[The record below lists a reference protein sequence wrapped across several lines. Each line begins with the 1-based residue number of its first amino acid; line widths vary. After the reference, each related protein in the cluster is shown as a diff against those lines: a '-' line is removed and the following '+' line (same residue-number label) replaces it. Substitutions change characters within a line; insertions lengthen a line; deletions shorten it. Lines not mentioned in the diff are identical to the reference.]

1 MADLKFGSCALLAG
15 GKSTRMGF
23 DKQTMEINGEPLV
36 IQLIGRLKALFAQ
49 VIVVTNRPELY
60 QDCGVVVAQD
70 ILPESGPLAGIA
82 SALALCTDN
91 YLYLAACDMPNIS
104 ENYIACLMATA
115 KERRPE
121 AVVTHTENR
130 LEPFNAVYSRE
141 LAPALRDFLLGGGRK
156 IHTFLEGRNCC
167 LLEKDEAY
175 AESGTKNMFDNLNSP
190 PQAMQAD
197 INSPLTAPLPAL
209 RVAGGGSRRTGETV
223 ARETEITLFLNGTQ
237 IHVFN
242 ASPEN
247 IAELATGYLFTQGY
261 IPNTAAIDGWNISA
275 GNTEIVIISKNAAPL
290 PMQEKHKDKRAVK
303 FYAKEILTLSP
314 LFLQKSKV
322 FEMTGGVHSCAVS
335 DGKEMLCF
343 FEDIGR
349 HNAVNKTIGYC
360 LLNNIDMGDKLLL
373 TSGRV
378 STEIIKKIIRAGF
391 PLIVSRSAPT
401 DLSVKLAADA
411 TVTLVAF
418 ARNGRF
424 NIYSCEERILI

>member
-36 IQLIGRLKALFAQ
+36 MQLIEKLKALFFQ

-60 QDCGVVVAQD
+60 QDCGVIAAQD
-70 ILPESGPLAGIA
+70 ILPESGPLAGIS
-82 SALALCTDN
+82 SALSLCTDN

-115 KERRPE
+115 KENRPE
-121 AVVTHTENR
+121 AVVTHTDNR

-141 LAPALRDFLLGGGRK
+141 LAPVLRDFLLGGGRK

-167 LLEKDEAY
+167 LIEKDEAY
-175 AESGTKNMFDNLNSP
+175 VYSGTKNLFDNLNSP
-190 PQAMQAD
+190 HQAMPID
-197 INSPLTAPLPAL
+197 INSPLTAHLPAL
-209 RVAGGGSRRTGETV
+209 RVTGGGSRRIGETV
-223 ARETEITLFLNGTQ
+223 AKETEINLFLNGTQ
-237 IHVFN
+237 IHIFN

-247 IAELATGYLFTQGY
+247 IAELAAGYLFSEGY
-261 IPNTAAIDGWNISA
+261 IESSAEIDGWDISA
-275 GNTEIVIISKNAAPL
+275 GNTEIVIISKKAPPPL
-290 PMQEKHKDKRAVK
+290 IKEKRVVK
-303 FYAKEILTLSP
+303 FYARDILTLSP

-349 HNAVNKTIGYC
+349 HNAANKTIGYC
-360 LLNNIDMGDKLLL
+360 LLNNIDMGDKSLL

-378 STEIIKKIIRAGF
+378 STEIIKKVIRAGF
-391 PLIVSRSAPT
+391 PLIISRSAPT
-401 DLSVKLAADA
+401 DLSVKMAGAAG
-411 TVTLVAF
+411 VTLAAF

-424 NIYSCEERILI
+424 NIYSHEERILI